1 MRTEFLLN
9 GEQQHINISP
19 ELRLSEL
26 LRDEYGLLGTKSG
39 CLMGVCG
46 SCLVFLDSVL
56 TPSCLIPAFS
66 IDKTEIVTVEGLM
79 EREDFSDIENG
90 FLKAGMN
97 PCGYCAAGKVMVT
110 QAFLESNINGADSL
124 PDEYIDSIKC
134 RCTSRINF
142 KLGIQY
148 SLEYRKRR
156 EHAREER

>member
-1 MRTEFLLN
+1 
-9 GEQQHINISP
+9 
-19 ELRLSEL
+19 
-26 LRDEYGLLGTKSG
+26 
-39 CLMGVCG
+39 
-46 SCLVFLDSVL
+46 
-56 TPSCLIPAFS
+56 
-66 IDKTEIVTVEGLM
+66 M

>member
-1 MRTEFLLN
+1 MRAEFLLN
-9 GEQQHINISP
+9 GERQHINISP

-46 SCLVFLDSVL
+46 SCLVFLDSIL
-56 TPSCLIPAFS
+56 TPACLTPAFTV
-66 IDKTEIVTVEGLM
+66 DKTEIVTVEGIM

-90 FLKAGMN
+90 FFKAGMN

-110 QAFLESNINGADSL
+110 QAFLEKSMDGADASL
-124 PDEYIDSIKC
+124 DEYIDSVKC

-142 KLGIQY
+142 KLGIQH

-156 EHAREER
+156 ENARQER